1 MTSGRKVSQ
10 ISGKGEK
17 NFMNNNDIKQ
27 PEQESF
33 VRRFISLMDLDLLK
47 DWSYLNLLF
56 GLSIFWVGELNFR
69 MLTPFFISNMGYTK
83 TETAFCLSVTAIT
96 DILVRLILP
105 PIFDKKNVSKKL
117 VFFISAFCLVVTR
130 SGKNLL

>member
-1 MTSGRKVSQ
+1 MNFGSRRSSKK
-10 ISGKGEK
+10 KGEVL
-17 NFMNNNDIKQ
+17 NNNLVKEVPKDTV
-27 PEQESF
+27 F
-33 VRRFISLMDLDLLK
+33 RRFINLMDLDLLK

-69 MLTPFFISNMGYTK
+69 MITPFFISNMGYNK

-105 PIFDKKNVSKKL
+105 PIFDRKNVPKKL
-117 VFFISAFCLVVTR
+117 VFFVAALFVAITR
-130 SGKNLL
+130 TS